1 MTKGNWPVQ
10 VLFVLACLLAS
21 LLGLLILLAPLLEPG
36 SEGPAGWGGAVLALF
51 ARDAVVRRISLA
63 GAIGLV
69 VTAFVFFR
77 PAPPAEPQEPPQPR
91 EPAAD
96 SSAPQPPRRM
106 AGA

>member
-1 MTKGNWPVQ
+1 MNNGSWSAQ
-10 VLFVLACLLAS
+10 LLFVLSCLLAS
-21 LLGLLILLAPLLEPG
+21 LLGLLILLAPLLDQG
-36 SEGPAGWGGAVLALF
+36 SEQPAGWGSEVLALF

-63 GAIGLV
+63 GAIGLA

-77 PAPPAEPQEPPQPR
+77 PTPPAEPAEPK

-96 SSAPQPPRRM
+96 SSEPQPPRTM